1 MSSVSSAISSGG
13 SRPNAA
19 STKLLLCVWHPFT
32 LWRAP
37 EWLPVRLR
45 DRFPGLRVAHV
56 RDYSAIDAELPDTN
70 IFVGWSLRPKQ
81 FAAAPH
87 LKWLHSTAAGVAQLM
102 YPELR
107 ASGIA
112 VTNASGVH
120 TIPIAEHVIGL
131 LLALARRFPSSFRHQ
146 AARHWGQQDIWNE
159 PVRPRELR
167 GSLLVVVGLGAIG
180 REVARLA
187 RALGVQVVAVTRS
200 GNAAPNL
207 ADSVVPVSKLDSVL
221 TRADFVVLAA
231 PETPETRHLINAS
244 RLAKMKREAYLV
256 NVARGSLIDEG
267 ALAVALTEKSIA
279 GAALDVAGEEPLPE
293 SSHLWKLEN
302 CFITP
307 HLSGASDSLWERQTE
322 LLMDNLDRWFTGRE
336 LRNRVDLAR
345 GY

>member
-1 MSSVSSAISSGG
+1 M
-13 SRPNAA
+13 AA
-19 STKLLLCVWHPFT
+19 PSPADTKLLLCVWHPFT

-37 EWLPVRLR
+37 AWLPERLR
-45 DRFPGLRVAHV
+45 GRWPGMRVVHLP
-56 RDYSAIDAELPDTN
+56 DYSGVDAELPGTN

-81 FAAAPH
+81 FGAAPG
-87 LKWLHSTAAGVAQLM
+87 LRWLHSTAAGVAQLM

-131 LLALARRFPSSFRHQ
+131 LLALGRRFPSSFRHQ

-167 GSLLVVVGLGAIG
+167 GATLVVVGLGAIG

-187 RALGVQVVAVTRS
+187 RALGMRVVAVTRS
-200 GNAAPNL
+200 GSAAPEL
-207 ADSVVPVSKLDSVL
+207 ADRVVPAGELDAML
-221 TRADFVVLAA
+221 GEADFVVVAA
-231 PETPETRHLINAS
+231 PETSDTNRLFNAA
-244 RLAKMKREAYLV
+244 RLARMKPGAYLV
-256 NVARGSLIDEG
+256 NVSRGSLIDEL
-267 ALAVALTEKSIA
+267 ALAAALRENRIA

-293 SSHLWKLEN
+293 SSPLWTLEN

-307 HLSGASDSLWERQTE
+307 HLSGASDALWERQAE
-322 LLMDNLDRWFTGRE
+322 LLLDNLERWFSGRE
-336 LRNRVDLAR
+336 LRNRVDLSR